1 MGKVTKTDEQWQAEL
16 DDMQYKVCRQKGTEQ
31 AFTGEYWDCK
41 EEGLYVCACCGN
53 KLFDSVNKYDS
64 SSGWPSFWEAIDR
77 NEVKT
82 ERDNS
87 HGMQRTEVLC
97 RQCDAHLGHLFPDG
111 PEPTGLRYCINS
123 ASLKLKKRET
133 R

>member
-1 MGKVTKTDEQWQAEL
+1 MDKVTKTAEQWQAQL
-16 DDMQYKVCRQKGTEQ
+16 NDLQYKVCRQKGTEQ

-41 EEGLYVCACCGN
+41 EDGLYICVCCGN
-53 KLFDSVNKYDS
+53 ALFDAAAKYDS
-64 SSGWPSFWEAIDR
+64 GSGWPSFWEAIDR
-77 NEVKT
+77 NEVRT
-82 ERDNS
+82 ETDAS

-97 RQCDAHLGHLFPDG
+97 RKCDAHLGHVFADG

-123 ASLKLKKRET
+123 AALQLKKRNG

>member
-16 DDMQYKVCRQKGTEQ
+16 DDMQNKVCSQKGTEQ

>member
-1 MGKVTKTDEQWQAEL
+1 MDKVTKTAEQWQAQL
-16 DDMQYKVCRQKGTEQ
+16 NDIQYKVCRQKGTEQ

-41 EEGLYVCACCGN
+41 EDGLYICVCCGN
-53 KLFDSVNKYDS
+53 ALFDAAAKYDS
-64 SSGWPSFWEAIDR
+64 GSGWPSFWEAIDR
-77 NEVKT
+77 NEVRT
-82 ERDNS
+82 ETDAS

-97 RQCDAHLGHLFPDG
+97 RKCDAHLGHVFADG

-123 ASLKLKKRET
+123 AALQLKKRNG